1 MLINRSF
8 HHRRRYFRRIEAAF
22 FNRTPQFSLRISV
35 HTRAHGCM
43 RRKSFR
49 LTPTNRP
56 VCLLFCSHAAFFA
69 RSAFAAGHGRGPDR
83 RRPHLPLVFPAS
95 TASFCRHVPPKHK
108 RSGRSVCG
116 HPDFRYIPPPSQR
129 LRDAFKQR
137 QQRFSAYRRNFHI
150 GSGRRQPKRLFT
162 ARIFFAVTALPIFA
176 EIILTGRIMPIVRQ
190 FFGFREKSSRFFSAV
205 SKASVTGTPV
215 TGTKFVSG

>member
-1 MLINRSF
+1 
-8 HHRRRYFRRIEAAF
+8 
-22 FNRTPQFSLRISV
+22 
-35 HTRAHGCM
+35 M

-83 RRPHLPLVFPAS
+83 RRPHLPLVFRLRRPAFAV
-95 TASFCRHVPPKHK
+95 T
-108 RSGRSVCG
+108 
-116 HPDFRYIPPPSQR
+116 FRQSINDRVVQFAGIQISDISLRLLQR

-176 EIILTGRIMPIVRQ
+176 EIIPTGRIMPIVRQ
-190 FFGFREKSSRFFSAV
+190 FFGFRESPVVFSSAV